1 MRNKFLK
8 IAGVAVL
15 GAILLCVLF
24 GVFQRPVNR
33 GIWLMENVEALT
45 LNEGTPSHSCA
56 RRSGPN
62 GKLEQR
68 MFCDSRTS
76 ATMIY
81 PCPMASSVDFY
92 VDGNMDRCTD

>member
-15 GAILLCVLF
+15 GVILLCVLL

-45 LNEGTPSHSCA
+45 
-56 RRSGPN
+56 SGET
-62 GKLEQR
+62 GGVYVR
-68 MFCDSRTS
+68 CITS
-76 ATMIY
+76 KGYCHM
-81 PCPMASSVDFY
+81 
-92 VDGNMDRCTD
+92 GNSITKGILFVE

>member
-15 GAILLCVLF
+15 GVILLCVLL

-45 LNEGTPSHSCA
+45 SGETGGYTFVVSH
-56 RRSGPN
+56 RKVFVIWGI
-62 GKLEQR
+62 L
-68 MFCDSRTS
+68 
-76 ATMIY
+76 
-81 PCPMASSVDFY
+81 
-92 VDGNMDRCTD
+92 